1 MPLVPCYKNYDPD
14 PEFALATLTTA
25 STLRS
30 TSASVVAQDETLKRM
45 QRLYQEEGSR
55 QLQIAAEWAP
65 RILYIGIVLA
75 IAAQVISFYS
85 GFNSR
90 LDGL

>member
-1 MPLVPCYKNYDPD
+1 VSG
-14 PEFALATLTTA
+14 AL
-25 STLRS
+25 
-30 TSASVVAQDETLKRM
+30 DETLKRL
-45 QRLYQEEGSR
+45 QRLYREEGSR

-85 GFNSR
+85 GFNAR
-90 LDGL
+90 LEGL